1 MLCFFVKSLVSFSQ
15 YNYKNIEGYLSLHY
29 LCLIRFTVCVMFV
42 FSTFAHAANE
52 RFQFSIP
59 SQKADQ
65 ALIAYAKTT
74 NLDVIYSFDVISKYQ
89 SNAVDGVFSAEDAIE
104 KLLEN
109 TPLVVTKSVRGSL
122 IVKVREPAPTISDIQ
137 DVIQPERGIDEI
149 LVSAQKRTETL
160 IDVPVAITVLSS
172 GQLDRRFK
180 NSIVDVASLIPSL
193 SLRKG
198 NTNRNSSIFLRGL
211 GTTSFSIAAEPSV
224 STVID
229 GVVLARSGQAFTW
242 YDELERIEVLRGP
255 QGTIFGKNASAGVI
269 NIITK
274 RPSRVSSGS
283 VGVSYFDGGEVT
295 AKVNVTG
302 PIGDNWA
309 GKISGFVS
317 DYDGPHVNTFNG
329 ERINGHSRKAVRG
342 LLDYSGS
349 TFDAQLSL
357 EWFRSEDNCCI
368 ELTSADTVDVDD
380 VIRSLRT
387 VKHDLVSETLDTS
400 IGGSA
405 NLTWG
410 IGDHQLISISAYREW
425 QNTEIADRDFGAVVE
440 NLFQSEAGDFQLH
453 EMGFQKF
460 RQVSQELRLSSNE
473 LDDFRYTL
481 GAFFL
486 DVEAD
491 RDFTRD
497 DVLCV
502 ETSLDADVCRPGRSR
517 FLSPSARADLTSS
530 FRSYALFGEGSY
542 KLSDSL
548 SLSAG
553 LRWTS
558 DEVSFTHQR
567 IGNADQQ
574 LLVSEFG
581 FGAPGIRDNDFS
593 SSDRQRATD
602 ISGKLGIQ
610 YELSDTVMFY
620 ATYSTGFKGPAFD
633 VSFSLN
639 AQRLG
644 RVAPEESTSF
654 ESGFKGLFYDQ
665 RLYAALNAYYIELDG
680 FQTNSIQVLNNSIT
694 SNFTNVGLVINSGLE
709 FDFIAKLTDSLKL
722 TGGVAYLDRANI
734 KTPRC
739 NEVISRVECGT
750 QLGGRLPLAPK
761 WKVVLGA
768 DYQMPFMDIA
778 QLSFG
783 ANYSYRSEMFSDNGE
798 DPFER
803 LDSVGLV
810 DMYIGLSDLEAIH
823 RLSFIIN
830 NATDQSFAEQ
840 IICCAAS
847 GSEQLLRFQIPR
859 AADRYFGLEYKY
871 SF

>member
-1 MLCFFVKSLVSFSQ
+1 
-15 YNYKNIEGYLSLHY
+15 
-29 LCLIRFTVCVMFV
+29 MFL
-42 FSTFAHAANE
+42 FSTFAHASNE

-65 ALIAYAKTT
+65 ALIAYAKAT
-74 NLDVIYSFDVISKYQ
+74 NLDVIYSFNAISKYQ
-89 SNAVDGVFSAEDAIE
+89 SNAVNGVFSAEEAIG

-109 TPLVVTKSVRGSL
+109 TPLVVTKSARGSL
-122 IVKVREPAPTISDIQ
+122 IVKVRTPAKKVSVVKAVVQSEP
-137 DVIQPERGIDEI
+137 GIDEI
-149 LVSAQKRTETL
+149 LVSAQKRTEAL
-160 IDVPVAITVLSS
+160 IDVPVAITVLSFD
-172 GQLDRRFK
+172 QLDRRFK
-180 NSIVDVASLIPSL
+180 NNIADVASLIPSL

-198 NTNRNSSIFLRGL
+198 NTNRNSSMFLRGL
-211 GTTSFSIAAEPSV
+211 GTTSFSVAAEPSV
-224 STVID
+224 STVVD

-274 RPSRVSSGS
+274 RPSRTSSGS

-295 AKVNVTG
+295 AKFNSTG
-302 PIGDNWA
+302 PIGKNWA
-309 GKISGFVS
+309 GKISGLIS

-329 ERINGHSRKAVRG
+329 ERINGHSRNAVRW

-349 TFDAQLSL
+349 AFDAQLSL

-368 ELTSADTVDVDD
+368 ELTSAETVSVDEVIRNIRTVRHDLASETVD
-380 VIRSLRT
+380 R
-387 VKHDLVSETLDTS
+387 S

-405 NLTWG
+405 NLTWD
-410 IGDHQLISISAYREW
+410 IGDYQLISISAYREW

-440 NLFQSEAGDFQLH
+440 NVFQSDAGDFQLH
-453 EMGFQKF
+453 EMGFQTF
-460 RQVSQELRLSSNE
+460 RQVSQEIRFSSND
-473 LDDFRYTL
+473 LADFRYTL

-486 DVEAD
+486 DVDAE

-497 DVLCV
+497 DLLCV
-502 ETSLDADVCRPGRSR
+502 ETSLDDGACQPGSSR

-542 KLSDSL
+542 RLNDTL

-553 LRWTS
+553 LRWTI
-558 DEVSFTHQR
+558 DEVAYTHQR
-567 IGNADQQ
+567 IGNLDQQ

-581 FGAPGIRDNDFS
+581 FGAPGIRDDNFS
-593 SSDRQRATD
+593 SSDQQRATD
-602 ISGKLGIQ
+602 ISGKVGIQ
-610 YELSDTVMFY
+610 YDLTDKIMLY

-644 RVAPEESTSF
+644 RVEPEESNSI

-680 FQTNSIQVLNNSIT
+680 FQANSVQLLNSSIT
-694 SNFTNVGLVINSGLE
+694 SNFTNVGLVVNSGLE
-709 FDFIAKLTDSLKL
+709 FDFMAKFTDSLKL
-722 TGGVAYLDRANI
+722 YGGAAYLNRANI
-734 KTPRC
+734 KTPSC
-739 NEVISRVECGT
+739 NDMVAQIVCEAR
-750 QLGGRLPLAPK
+750 LGGRLPLAPR

-768 DYQMPFMDIA
+768 DYQMPLMEKA
-778 QLSFG
+778 ELSFG
-783 ANYSYRSEMFSDNGE
+783 VNYSYRGDMFSDNGE
-798 DPFER
+798 DPLER
-803 LDSVGLV
+803 LESLGLV
-810 DMYIGLSDLEAIH
+810 DMHIGLSDLAAVH
-823 RLSFIIN
+823 RLSLIIN
-830 NATDQSFAEQ
+830 NVTDQSFAAQ
-840 IICCAAS
+840 IICCAAN